1 MSYLIISYVSDAVRL
16 KQEVDMDASHD
27 GPALQQSPAKGTSGV
42 GSKRS
47 ATASADNSSS
57 SGRSSPSPPPA
68 KAACLDAQVFQC
80 PMCSYRADKPA
91 SLNRHMRIHNRQSH
105 AVGQQETTTAASARA
120 GSAPGTGSGAGSGAG
135 AGSVPSSATYC
146 KECNIQFSSLGTY
159 RCHKDHYC
167 SQRQV
172 GRGPSDAVKE
182 DGPQFGLMAPASLH
196 GVPADLSAASF
207 QLTSLGQT
215 GLLFPHSQ
223 AMAGEAGGLPS
234 GGAMMPGGQAAVILT
249 APVMTPSGLTS
260 MAIPLPTVLVQSIHN
275 AAAAAAAHAAG
286 VGAPVSPRAA
296 ASPRKSSSP
305 KVSDSS
311 PRSAP
316 EEAHQSKSPKR
327 IHAGD
332 PEDSAKE
339 LPLDLSTKRTDAE
352 GAGSADMRFKK
363 ETEEEERSPVS
374 SSAPASHSSPAA
386 GRSGSVDGS
395 SDHHPGPGPSPALSA
410 ATSTSMPGLP
420 PPALLKPSLLQGFL
434 PMHPMAAAAGMAGLP
449 VTPQGHAFAAV
460 PPGVS
465 KCTDCNI
472 IFYKHENFLIH
483 KQHYCSGKKLRPS
496 ATAPAI
502 SPRAAEPDVKPEAPA
517 TTTTT
522 PEPGTT
528 GRSPQ
533 KSPTLNKDHG
543 SGSVGQTHHTSPSPG
558 VVKVPVRGGP
568 GVATATAATVGLED
582 VYYKFFCI
590 PCKIKFS
597 SASNLKAHKEYYC
610 PHGKNS
616 EHTVIVQTPS
626 GEIVGTAGAEQ
637 RSPSSSNGSSSPS
650 PGQYYCG
657 QCRATFTSSRLL
669 KLHLCSA
676 EVAQASLLRCS
687 HCDYVTHTDK
697 RLAEHM
703 KVHNPTSAYRCT
715 LCGYRGNTVRGMR
728 MHGKSHTDNGEDFTD
743 SHMIEF
749 QEPPLVPIQANNDH
763 KGPHGPVDVEAELLR
778 LKNEPYKRRRS
789 RKAYE
794 KVDILVPLDEPHSC
808 QLCGECFADPRSLA
822 MHLRIHEI
830 ASQYVQE
837 HSRCSQCDY
846 VTKSVEDLRAHMEI
860 SHALIAREEKENRPE
875 STSPDRAASLERRSY
890 ERVSGLEKRSPVRIK
905 DEPIDRDYDLRG
917 TMPSG
922 SVRDQCRRNGSAP
935 EHSFRDGRSER
946 DSVDYNSQAEER
958 SGDGGSP
965 GEDNPDV
972 GSDACS
978 DKAETVRVKIE
989 PGLVVDRDEDSC
1001 NDPPLP
1007 ITFATHPATSHPP
1020 PSSTPSSP
1028 ASSDPKASAGQGQTS
1043 PPTTPP
1049 GPSPAGVKLEPD
1061 FPSHSLPTPNASLF
1075 PRFFVSPPSSSC
1087 APPPLLE
1094 AAGASSSQEKS
1105 RAEERA
1111 GESSAA
1117 AAPYC
1122 KNCDISFTYL
1132 STFVAHKKYYCTE
1145 SAGVAPSATA

>member
-1 MSYLIISYVSDAVRL
+1 
-16 KQEVDMDASHD
+16 MDTSQD
-27 GPALQQSPAKGTSGV
+27 DPILRQSPAKTTSCV
-42 GSKRS
+42 GNKRS
-47 ATASADNSSS
+47 AAASDSNS

-80 PMCSYRADKPA
+80 PLCSYRADKPA
-91 SLNRHMRIHNRQSH
+91 SLNRHMRIHNRQP
-105 AVGQQETTTAASARA
+105 AAGAETNAAASARA
-120 GSAPGTGSGAGSGAG
+120 GSATG

-159 RCHKDHYC
+159 RCHKEHYC

-172 GRGPSDAVKE
+172 PRVPGDVKE
-182 DGPQFGLMAPASLH
+182 AGPQFGLVAPTAL
-196 GVPADLSAASF
+196 GVPPDLSAASF
-207 QLTSLGQT
+207 QLTSLGQS
-215 GLLFPHSQ
+215 GILFPSDQ
-223 AMAGEAGGLPS
+223 AMAGEAGGLPT
-234 GGAMMPGGQAAVILT
+234 GGPMMPGGQAAVILT

-260 MAIPLPTVLVQSIHN
+260 MAIPLPTVLVQSIHH

-286 VGAPVSPRAA
+286 VGAPVSPRPT
-296 ASPRKSSSP
+296 ASPRKSASP

-311 PRSAP
+311 PRPAP
-316 EEAHQSKSPKR
+316 EEAHQTTSPKKT
-327 IHAGD
+327 HVSDA
-332 PEDSAKE
+332 EDSLRE
-339 LPLDLSTKRTDAE
+339 LPLDLSTKKPDLENTSSME
-352 GAGSADMRFKK
+352 MRFKK
-363 ETEEEERSPVS
+363 EKEEKRSPA
-374 SSAPASHSSPAA
+374 SSATTAHSSPAA
-386 GRSGSVDGS
+386 GRSSSVEGSDHQRGS
-395 SDHHPGPGPSPALSA
+395 SPVANASTP
-410 ATSTSMPGLP
+410 TSMAGLP
-420 PPALLKPSLLQGFL
+420 PSALLKPSLLQGFL
-434 PMHPMAAAAGMAGLP
+434 PIHTMAAAGIASLP
-449 VTPQGHAFAAV
+449 VTPQGHAFGAV

-496 ATAPAI
+496 STAQALP
-502 SPRAAEPDVKPEAPA
+502 PRAAEPDVKPEAA
-517 TTTTT
+517 ATT
-522 PEPGTT
+522 PEPGT
-528 GRSPQ
+528 GQPPQRSPT
-533 KSPTLNKDHG
+533 PNKEHG
-543 SGSVGQTHHTSPSPG
+543 SGSNSQTRHSSPATSL
-558 VVKVPVRGGP
+558 KLPVRGP
-568 GVATATAATVGLED
+568 MVASAGMED

-616 EHTVIVQTPS
+616 EHTVIVQTPN
-626 GEIVGTAGAEQ
+626 GEIVGTTGTEQ
-637 RSPSSSNGSSSPS
+637 HSPSSNGSSPS
-650 PGQYYCG
+650 PGHYCCS

-749 QEPPLVPIQANNDH
+749 QEPPLVPIQTNNDQ
-763 KGPHGPVDVEAELLR
+763 KGAHGPVDVEAELLR

-846 VTKSVEDLRAHMEI
+846 VTKSAEDLRAHMEI
-860 SHALIAREEKENRPE
+860 SHTAIAREEKENRPE
-875 STSPDRAASLERRSY
+875 SASPDRVAPSDRRGY
-890 ERVSGLEKRSPVRIK
+890 ERVSGLEKSSPVRIK

-917 TMPSG
+917 AMPSG
-922 SVRDQCRRNGSAP
+922 PVKDVCRRNGSTP
-935 EHSFRDGRSER
+935 ENSFRDGGNER
-946 DSVDYNSQAEER
+946 DGVEYNSQQEER
-958 SGDGGSP
+958 SGDSSP
-965 GEDNPDV
+965 RGEK
-972 GSDACS
+972 SDASSDTCS
-978 DKAETVRVKIE
+978 HKAETVRVKTE
-989 PGLVVDRDEDSC
+989 PGLDRDEDSC

-1007 ITFATHPATSHPP
+1007 ITFGTPSSTSYLP
-1020 PSSTPSSP
+1020 PSSTPNSP
-1028 ASSDPKASAGQGQTS
+1028 AHKACPDPKANASQDQTS
-1043 PPTTPP
+1043 PSTTPP
-1049 GPSPAGVKLEPD
+1049 GPGPAVKLEPD
-1061 FPSHSLPTPNASLF
+1061 FPSHSLPSSTASLF
-1075 PRFFVSPPSSSC
+1075 PRFFVAPPNSAC
-1087 APPPLLE
+1087 PPPLLE
-1094 AAGASSSQEKS
+1094 AAGASSSQD
-1105 RAEERA
+1105 RGRVEERA
-1111 GESSAA
+1111 GAESSSAA

-1132 STFVAHKKYYCTE
+1132 STFMAHKKYYCTE
-1145 SAGVAPSATA
+1145 SAPGVAPSATA